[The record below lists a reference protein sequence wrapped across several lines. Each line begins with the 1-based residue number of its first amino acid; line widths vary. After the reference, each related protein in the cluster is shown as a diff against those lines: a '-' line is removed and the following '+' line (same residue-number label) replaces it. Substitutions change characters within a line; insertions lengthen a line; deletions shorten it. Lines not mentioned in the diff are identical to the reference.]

1 MYVCMYVCM
10 YVVTSKTAAHLLL
23 GSEEEVAIPK
33 EGNVQINLYLTI
45 FQLYVCMY
53 VDMIYEYVCMNM

>member
-1 MYVCMYVCM
+1 M

-45 FQLYVCMY
+45 FQLYVYMY
-53 VDMIYEYVCMNM
+53 VCRYDL